1 MNFGQAML
9 YGALGSLTGGMGCFG
24 GGYGMSMYGSIFPMA
39 GMGGYGYGYG
49 YGCSGYGNDYYESML
64 TMQLGNMAAGLIVG
78 GISHALQ
85 GKGGNE
91 SLTTADKIEAVEDKA
106 DKYLQTL
113 GAGRTLNGFDPYKK
127 ASEYTVV
134 SDLKGTEDKAGDKY
148 NRDFDELGQKKNK
161 LQNMKKE
168 DNETA
173 YNKLDAEIKELETK
187 VKTEEA
193 EYNKAK
199 KAREEKE
206 KAVENAIKE
215 LTDLK
220 EEYLKLKKQKE
231 TEDRNNAINKVDGNS
246 FTRTTKKHLDKY
258 KGSEFDAK
266 TAKIPSKSEVQ
277 KALYEYRKDSS
288 ADNKKVLENMASI
301 KGAKSFMKEY
311 GFEAIFKTL
320 NINLNN

>member
-39 GMGGYGYGYG
+39 GMGGYGYGCG
-49 YGCSGYGNDYYESML
+49 GYGNDYYESML
-64 TMQLGNMAAGLIVG
+64 TMQLGNMAAGLVVG

-85 GKGGNE
+85 SKGRNE
-91 SLTTADKIEAVEDKA
+91 SLTTADKIEAVENKA

-113 GAGRTLNGFDPYKK
+113 GAGRALNGFDPYKK

-134 SDLKGTEDKAGDKY
+134 SNLKETEDKAEQTLTEDSSKLEKMKDLLKAKNEKDNPTEYKELDK
-148 NRDFDELGQKKNK
+148 
-161 LQNMKKE
+161 
-168 DNETA
+168 
-173 YNKLDAEIKELETK
+173 EIKELETK
-187 VKTEEA
+187 VKTDEA

-220 EEYLKLKKQKE
+220 EEYLELKKQKE

-246 FTRTTKKHLDKY
+246 LTRTTKKHLDKY

-288 ADNKKVLENMASI
+288 EDNKKVLENMASI

-311 GFEAIFKTL
+311 GFEAIFIKTL
-320 NINLNN
+320 KINLSN